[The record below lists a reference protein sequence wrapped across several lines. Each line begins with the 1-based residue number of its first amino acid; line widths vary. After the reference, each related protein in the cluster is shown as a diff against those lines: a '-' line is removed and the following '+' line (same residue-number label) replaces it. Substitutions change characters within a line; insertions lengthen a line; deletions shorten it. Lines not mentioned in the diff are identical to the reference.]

1 MEYFKDLC
9 QELTLAFCCGKFRRH
24 IDTDCNGSPRSSQA
38 VTPSG
43 LKPKSFNV
51 PRTST
56 PINSPACRR
65 MRGPRPPFVTPYRK
79 QVVSR
84 NVSPLVRCTAPGRPI
99 LEPLESPGAADV
111 EPSSKKPKIS
121 SPNTTCNSKS
131 RAELSEVGLVF
142 TSWFVSNYH

>member
-9 QELTLAFCCGKFRRH
+9 QELSLAFCCGKFRRH
-24 IDTDCNGSPRSSQA
+24 IDTDCNRSPRPSQA

-43 LKPKSFNV
+43 LKTKTFNV

-65 MRGPRPPFVTPYRK
+65 MRGPRPPFVAPYRK

-84 NVSPLVRCTAPGRPI
+84 NVSPLVRCTAPGCPI
-99 LEPLESPGAADV
+99 LEPLESPGAVDV
-111 EPSSKKPKIS
+111 EPSSKKLKIS
-121 SPNTTCNSKS
+121 SPNTTFNSKS
-131 RAELSEVGLVF
+131 RTELSKVGLVL
-142 TSWFVSNYH
+142 TS